1 MPGKFEIYRDNADEY
16 RFRLRASNGETVLTS
31 EGYKAKSGAKNGI
44 EAVRENADNDD
55 RFGRSTTSNDAHRF
69 SLKAKNNQV
78 IGQSQNY
85 KSPSARDDGVKAVAR
100 AAEGGKVED
109 LTEE

>member
-1 MPGKFEIYRDNADEY
+1 MSGKFEIYKDNAGEF
-16 RFRLRASNGETVLTS
+16 RFRLQASNGETVLVS
-31 EGYKAKSGAKNGI
+31 QGYKAKSGAKNGI
-44 EAVRENADNDD
+44 EAVQENADDDD
-55 RFGRSTTSNDAHRF
+55 RFEMSTTPTGAYRF

-85 KSPSARDDGVKAVAR
+85 TSAPTRDNGVKAVAR

-109 LTEE
+109 LTE